1 APMTEAC
8 HKLFQTNK
16 NPSDAEIERVFKLQ
30 IQTDHPEKM
39 RELSSLNGWSKL
51 WDASYS
57 IVLEYFRNHRSSY
70 VRKIKDT
77 VYTVFN
83 LFTCKP
89 NKFTGPKE
97 VRRWKESETVKNARL
112 NLWNK
117 MDNDPDSLYF
127 IEFILQR
134 SFSKE
139 ELQIMDNVK
148 FGITVILMLLDPT
161 YDQPEVSSSKVQER
175 IGKWDSDVVIQRWLK
190 GKSPLEDDNIMDN
203 DMISRNY
210 NNNNSE
216 EQNTTESDLE
226 NNLEETNE
234 TVLAGKMS

>member
-1 APMTEAC
+1 M
-8 HKLFQTNK
+8 
-16 NPSDAEIERVFKLQ
+16 
-30 IQTDHPEKM
+30 
-39 RELSSLNGWSKL
+39 
-51 WDASYS
+51 
-57 IVLEYFRNHRSSY
+57 EYFRNHRSSY

-77 VYTVFN
+77 VYAVFN

-89 NKFTGPKE
+89 NKFTGPEE

-134 SFSKE
+134 SFNKE

-175 IGKWDSDVVIQRWLK
+175 MGKWDSDVVIQRWVI
-190 GKSPLEDDNIMDN
+190 N
-203 DMISRNY
+203 
-210 NNNNSE
+210 
-216 EQNTTESDLE
+216 
-226 NNLEETNE
+226 
-234 TVLAGKMS
+234 